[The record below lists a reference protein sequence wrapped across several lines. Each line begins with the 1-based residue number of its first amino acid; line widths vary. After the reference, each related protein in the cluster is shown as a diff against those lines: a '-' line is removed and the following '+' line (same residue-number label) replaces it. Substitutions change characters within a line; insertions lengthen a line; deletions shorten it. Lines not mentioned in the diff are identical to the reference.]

1 MYSGFFITV
10 EGTEGAG
17 KSSCLSVVSDTLQSL
32 GIEPVLTRE
41 PGGTPYAESIRELLL
56 KDTDEPVAPMAELLL
71 MFAARAQHIEQKIR
85 PSLDAGRVV
94 VSDRFTDA
102 TFAYQGVGRGLGT
115 EAVCGLETMV
125 QQGLTPDLTLL
136 LDLPVDVGLARM
148 SARGEPD
155 RIEKEKV
162 SFFEAVRE
170 GYLARVAQEPQRFLV
185 IDASQPLEQVQADIR
200 RGLTER
206 LMQREQS

>member
-17 KSSCLSVVSDTLQSL
+17 KSSCLSVVSDTLHSL

-85 PSLDAGRVV
+85 PSLEAGRVV

-115 EAVCGLETMV
+115 EVVCGLETMV

-200 RGLTER
+200 QGLTER